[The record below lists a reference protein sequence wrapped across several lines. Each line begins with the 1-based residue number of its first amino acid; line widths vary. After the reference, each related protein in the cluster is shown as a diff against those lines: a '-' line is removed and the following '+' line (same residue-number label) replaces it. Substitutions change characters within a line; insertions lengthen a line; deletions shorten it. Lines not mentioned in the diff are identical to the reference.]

1 MSILNYVLSY
11 IDNSNSNNTN
21 TFNKIMP
28 PVTIPPTSD
37 NGDESEDDES
47 DEIENPFDFIFSYGP
62 NEKEDYLDRR
72 DMIPRPELY
81 EIEPEIGTSCI
92 QDKRFS
98 ISQLIVGCK
107 YSCQE
112 MGDNGLTIF
121 DLGKYSFI
129 GNWHIFMNE
138 YHGYFFTEAGFDKFV
153 NEYIYEY
160 ISQ

>member
-1 MSILNYVLSY
+1 
-11 IDNSNSNNTN
+11 
-21 TFNKIMP
+21 MP
-28 PVTIPPTSD
+28 PVTIYPTSE
-37 NGDESEDDES
+37 NGDDFEDDYSEDDESEDDYSEDDESEDDES
-47 DEIENPFDFIFSYGP
+47 EDIENPFDFIFSFGP

-72 DMIPRPELY
+72 DLIPRPDLY
-81 EIEPEIGTSCI
+81 EIEPEIGTFCI

-129 GNWHIFMNE
+129 GNRHIFMNE
-138 YHGYFFTEAGFDKFV
+138 YHGYFFTEAGFDKFID
-153 NEYIYEY
+153 EYIYEY
-160 ISQ
+160 ICQ